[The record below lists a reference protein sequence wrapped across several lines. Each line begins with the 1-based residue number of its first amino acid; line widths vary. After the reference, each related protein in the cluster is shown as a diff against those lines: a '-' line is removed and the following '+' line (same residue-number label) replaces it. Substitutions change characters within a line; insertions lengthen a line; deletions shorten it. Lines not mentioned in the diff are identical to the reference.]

1 MKVNLR
7 MNLSH
12 FLNKSYEEQV
22 IQKLSDIHSD
32 SIKYYLN
39 LWYKD
44 GDLKPDDIKT
54 FIERHEKNLHF
65 KTNIDINDDKYGWT
79 KNDFKATT

>member
-22 IQKLSDIHSD
+22 IQKLGDINSD

-39 LWYKD
+39 L
-44 GDLKPDDIKT
+44 
-54 FIERHEKNLHF
+54 FIIFYPFHRGQN
-65 KTNIDINDDKYGWT
+65 
-79 KNDFKATT
+79 TT

>member
-22 IQKLSDIHSD
+22 IQKLGDIHSD

-39 LWYKD
+39 FVFNLNMYKT
-44 GDLKPDDIKT
+44 I
-54 FIERHEKNLHF
+54 
-65 KTNIDINDDKYGWT
+65 
-79 KNDFKATT
+79 

>member
-12 FLNKSYEEQV
+12 FLNKPYEEQV
-22 IQKLSDIHSD
+22 IKKLGEVHND

-44 GDLKPDDIKT
+44 GDLKPDDIRT
-54 FIERHEKNLHF
+54 FIKKHEKNTIIL
-65 KTNIDINDDKYGWT
+65 
-79 KNDFKATT
+79 